1 MKKIVFSL
9 IAFSFFG
16 VALAQ
21 TEVDQYNG
29 NSIDPI
35 ALYEQ
40 HYRVR
45 LWMQMDLTEKQ
56 NKGFYAVNGEL
67 TKFILDLIQS
77 GEIDVYKNDSLTS
90 KSTKEEAAA
99 ALVRSEEV
107 QYPEWAPGNSYYQ
120 GDIIAFKGKN
130 YEAQSDN
137 TGINPEESPG
147 GEWAVTQQGKALTF
161 GPRYVVR
168 LVIKEDRIFDKRRS
182 RLYFDIQSIQMY
194 VFDDLQNLFKPV
206 GIVRY
211 KDLEVKFRQY
221 PAKAV
226 WFNRQNTAQ
235 NKNFADAFMLR
246 LFHGYII
253 KTENPDDLDIITMIS
268 SSMGDKFRRIDGVNE
283 VYRQENLLME
293 KEHNLWEY

>member
-1 MKKIVFSL
+1 MKKLICSL
-9 IAFSFFG
+9 FALSFFSFAF
-16 VALAQ
+16 AQ
-21 TEVDQYNG
+21 TEEDQYNP

-45 LWMQMDLTEKQ
+45 LWRQMDLTEKQ
-56 NKGFYAVNGEL
+56 NKGFYAVNGEV

-77 GEIDVYKNDSLTS
+77 GEIDVYKNDSLTT
-90 KSTKEEAAA
+90 KSTKEEASA

-107 QYPEWAPGNSYYQ
+107 QYPAWAPGNSYYQ
-120 GDIIAFKGKN
+120 GDIVSFNGKN
-130 YEAQSDN
+130 FEAQSDN
-137 TGINPEESPG
+137 TGVNPDQSPG

-161 GPRYVVR
+161 GARDVVR
-168 LVIKEDRIFDKRRS
+168 LVIKEDFIFDKRRS
-182 RLYFDIQSIQMY
+182 RQYYDIQSIQMY

-235 NKNFADAFMLR
+235 NKNFADAFLLR

-253 KTENPDDLDIITMIS
+253 KIENPDDLDIITMIS
-268 SSMGDKFRRIDGVNE
+268 SSMGEKFRRLDGVNE